1 MSRNELEVLRVA
13 PDFLAPVF
21 DELGVLAEFSLEV
34 LEAAAED

>member
-13 PDFLAPVF
+13 PNFLAPVF
-21 DELGVLAEFSLEV
+21 DKLGVLAEFGLEV